1 MLFKYVAYDSDKK
14 VKGEIEANSLEEAK
28 NRLGNLIIV
37 EIKPVKRFNIS
48 FGRKVSKKELSKL
61 FNVLGLYIKAT
72 IPILTAIKLTKN
84 QLENVKLVKFLDYL
98 SVQIK
103 EGQTLYNAIESQKI
117 VKVPKY
123 IVSSIKVGE
132 ESGKLDLVLIEMSK
146 FLKDEDKIAS
156 KTTGALVY
164 PMFIII
170 VSIFMISFMLTAV
183 VPKIVKVF
191 ENLKQELP
199 PITKVVITSGDFLKE
214 NYLIILSFVF
224 LLIFAFALLY
234 GKSKKFRYFVDS
246 FMLKVPIL
254 KNIIIS
260 KELGRFSYLTYVL
273 TNSGVNYVTAISLSS
288 NTIENEKIKKVFQ
301 KAMKDVIEGKKFS
314 LSLLKAGF
322 SFDKSFLQAIAL
334 AEETSEV
341 SDILKNIS
349 EIYFEE
355 NNLRINTLL
364 NLIEPSLIIVVGG
377 AIGFIVTA
385 LLLPMFSMNV
395 LR

>member
-1 MLFKYVAYDSDKK
+1 VLFKYVAYDSDKK

-156 KTTGALVY
+156 KTAGALVY

-322 SFDKSFLQAIAL
+322 SFNKSFLQAIAL

>member
-1 MLFKYVAYDSDKK
+1 VLFKYVAYDSDKK

>member
-156 KTTGALVY
+156 KTAGALVY

-322 SFDKSFLQAIAL
+322 SFNKSFLQAIAL